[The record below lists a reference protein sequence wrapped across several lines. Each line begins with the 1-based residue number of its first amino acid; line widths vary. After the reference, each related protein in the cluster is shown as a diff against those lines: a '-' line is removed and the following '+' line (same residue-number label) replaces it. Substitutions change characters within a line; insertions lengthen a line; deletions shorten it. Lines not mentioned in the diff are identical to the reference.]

1 MLTFPLQPEPPRPP
15 EEFRPPHV
23 EFLGEKTGP
32 VEDDLK
38 ARFRHAFREFAG
50 VRRAYLAIL
59 SYDEPSSGY
68 SVGLCIVSAAG
79 MDQLLLERVRAIFA
93 EMFNSQEHL
102 DVLFMRDDQEQQLR
116 NVCGPFYEASE
127 IGTTEVYPAGLSF

>member
-1 MLTFPLQPEPPRPP
+1 
-15 EEFRPPHV
+15 
-23 EFLGEKTGP
+23 
-32 VEDDLK
+32 
-38 ARFRHAFREFAG
+38 
-50 VRRAYLAIL
+50 
-59 SYDEPSSGY
+59 
-68 SVGLCIVSAAG
+68 

-116 NVCGPFYEASE
+116 SVCGPFYESSE